1 MRKTT
6 PPVRRTGKPGKTVI
20 IIQPPVQ
27 GCKASQDR
35 GLTLITW

>member
-1 MRKTT
+1 MRKITL
-6 PPVRRTGKPGKTVI
+6 PGRRTGKPDKTVI
-20 IIQPPVQ
+20 IIQPPLQ